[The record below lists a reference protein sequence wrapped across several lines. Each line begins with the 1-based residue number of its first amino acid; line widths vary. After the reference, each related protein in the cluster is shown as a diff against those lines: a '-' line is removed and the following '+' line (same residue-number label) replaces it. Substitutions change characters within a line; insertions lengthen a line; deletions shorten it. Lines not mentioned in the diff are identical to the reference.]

1 MSKKKT
7 NKVKAVKKNLLKEAD
22 KEHYFYLCDGSV
34 IKNVLEL
41 SKCIETMSN
50 EVFGHHVN
58 DMKNDF
64 SSWIND
70 IYSDEK
76 LAQKMLETT
85 DKDKTQIVLLKAVI
99 EKFR

>member
-1 MSKKKT
+1 MSKKNT
-7 NKVKAVKKNLLKEAD
+7 NKVKAAKKDLLKDAD
-22 KEHYFYLCDGSV
+22 KEHYFYLCDGNV
-34 IKNVLEL
+34 IKNVLDL
-41 SKCIETMSN
+41 SKHIEKMSD

-76 LAQKMLETT
+76 LANNMLETT